1 MELRTFFAIFW
12 RRWLLVLIPPLLVGL
27 FSAVTFQAPPAPG
40 YNVGVNF
47 LVAQPPAP
55 SAELADQERY
65 YNWLSSEYIVN
76 GLTDWAV
83 SGSFKTA
90 VANQLATEGMEVP
103 PGSFSVAADN
113 VRSKLQLSIQHGNAE
128 TLAQIMNAAIVV
140 LSEQNATALPQ
151 LGGETAVLTLL
162 DEPIV
167 TPLPRSLS
175 SLLNI
180 PLRLAIGL
188 AAGLGLALLVE
199 YLDPTIRNREEAEA
213 MGFVV
218 LGEIP
223 KELLSVKSKK

>member
-1 MELRTFFAIFW
+1 MELRAFFAIFW
-12 RRWLLVLIPPLLVGL
+12 RRWLLVLIPPLVVGL
-27 FSAVTFQAPPAPG
+27 FSAATFQPPSAPG
-40 YNVGVNF
+40 FNVGVNF
-47 LVAQPPAP
+47 LVAQTPSP

-90 VANQLATEGMEVP
+90 VSTQLAQQGIDIP
-103 PGSFSVAADN
+103 PGSFSVSADN
-113 VRSKLQLSIQHGNAE
+113 VRSKLQLFVQHGDAE
-128 TLAQIMNAAIVV
+128 TLAQIMDAAITV
-140 LSEQNATALPQ
+140 LREQNAVALPQ

-167 TPLPRSLS
+167 TPLPRSLG
-175 SLLNI
+175 SLLDI
-180 PLRLAIGL
+180 PLRLVIGL

-199 YLDPTIRNREEAEA
+199 YLDPTIRSREEAEA
-213 MGFVV
+213 MGFAI

-223 KELLSVKSKK
+223 RRK